1 MIMKVLLRHLKQIGL
16 LSLCVLFAI
25 HSGFS
30 QGGSD
35 LRINE
40 ILVDNDSNYVDDF
53 GQRSSWIEIFNT
65 AYNKVNIAGMYLTD
79 DPNNPTK
86 YLIPKGDPVTVIPA
100 RNYLVFFADNRTTRG
115 ILHLNFDLEHSDY
128 LALYDVNGKTLIDEI
143 RILQQ
148 NPDVSFGRLND
159 GSDEFGM
166 LDKTTPKASNYTG
179 TVVTAGEE
187 FVKMDPYGLGMAV
200 IAMSVVFIAL
210 ILLYLV
216 FKNIRRLYTIDLKKL
231 FTKEKILREINETQ
245 DISGEVNAAI
255 SMALYLYRN
264 ELHDHEETVLTIKKV
279 ARTYSPWSSK
289 IYGLR
294 NPLR

>member
-1 MIMKVLLRHLKQIGL
+1 MLIKQFKQTGL
-16 LSLCVLFAI
+16 LLCLLFAI

-30 QGGSD
+30 QSGSD

-40 ILVDNDSNYVDDF
+40 VLVDNDSNYVDDF

-65 AYNKVNIAGMYLTD
+65 AYNNVNIGGMYLTN
-79 DPNNPTK
+79 DPKNPTK
-86 YLIPKGDPVTVIPA
+86 YLIPKGDPMTIIPQ

-128 LALYDVNGKTLIDEI
+128 LALYDVNGKTMIDEI
-143 RILQQ
+143 RFMRQ
-148 NPDVSFGRLND
+148 NPDISFGRLND

-166 LDKTTPKASNYTG
+166 LNKTTPKASNYTG

-200 IAMSVVFIAL
+200 IAMSVVFMAL

-216 FKNIRRLYTIDLKKL
+216 FKNTRRLYTIDLKKL
-231 FTKEKILREINETQ
+231 FTKEKMLKDINETQ

-294 NPLR
+294 NPHR